1 MRAAFLTTEGAREW
15 EVQQVDRFRKARN
28 DVDGK
33 NGRKPPQYYC
43 FPVEVVREP
52 QSFRQNRR
60 QVHAA
65 THASKAITGLAVIS

>member
-1 MRAAFLTTEGAREW
+1 
-15 EVQQVDRFRKARN
+15 
-28 DVDGK
+28 VDGK